1 MNAWVPDAES
11 RFLRDD
17 PAARAAALFA
27 RAAMCTLATQLSFHA
42 ALCGG
47 AMLAATLAA
56 LARLPALRRIDWRHV
71 HVYAVDD
78 SWDEAA
84 MSELAASPMLRENI
98 RRPRGA
104 DIARHDAARRY
115 EQQLAAH
122 FALHPGEVPQFDF
135 MLLAADGQGRV
146 AGFSREDK
154 SATHVTRLVVAHE
167 RGLPRVAL
175 GLPVI
180 DAARSIALTCDSS
193 RSPCQDVLHPKGA
206 LHLLSPRTAR
216 SSGAATPPTTRASR
230 RALPPT

>member
-1 MNAWVPDAES
+1 MNSRVPDTGSPLLPE
-11 RFLRDD
+11 D
-17 PAARAAALFA
+17 PAARAATLFA
-27 RAAMCTLATQLSFHA
+27 RAAMCTLATQTTFHA

-47 AMLAATLAA
+47 AMLAAMLAA
-56 LARLPALRRIDWRHV
+56 LAQLPAFRRIDWRHV

-84 MSELAASPMLRENI
+84 MSELAASPLRRENI
-98 RRPRGA
+98 RRPRSA

-122 FALHPGEVPQFDF
+122 FALHAGEVPVFDF
-135 MLLAADGQGRV
+135 MLLDADAGGRV

-154 SATHVTRLVVAHE
+154 GAANVTRLVVAHE

-180 DAARSIALTCDSS
+180 DAARSIALNCESP
-193 RSPCQDVLHPKGA
+193 RSPCLDVLNPTGV

-216 SSGAATPPTTRASR
+216 SSGAATPPTGRASR